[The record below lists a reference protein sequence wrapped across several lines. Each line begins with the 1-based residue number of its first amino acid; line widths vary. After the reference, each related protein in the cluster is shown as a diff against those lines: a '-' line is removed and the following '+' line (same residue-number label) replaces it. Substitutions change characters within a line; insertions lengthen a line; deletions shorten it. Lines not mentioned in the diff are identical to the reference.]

1 MLKIFLVKTHQVKKY
16 TMTTTA
22 IKLVFDST
30 LSIPSPSLAETPE
43 KISDTILRFVVSHSF
58 CLIGQAS
65 LESILAINISTGDC
79 IRLSITFDASTST
92 VLLAAKGFVAR
103 ILRVDLSHLT
113 ELDLS
118 NKVLSLPMQAKRMAT
133 IPGLRASLDVLA
145 LPSLV
150 PATMHSVFIK
160 QVPPPSLLERNNAK
174 NGSIIL
180 TDTQHKEKLYSLSIL
195 PQSSSSS
202 NQILDYARVCVSR
215 SKLKQVMR
223 SARESRRIHEDDKGN
238 CDSYFDDD
246 GYGYNADSDEDDETE
261 DGPTTIIPLTCL
273 VRDIIVLRSST
284 RQRGKLISE
293 KIIQE
298 ITEHCKSFGWNAFH
312 EIQQVKETTSLAIL
326 DEAVTNPSLPTQ
338 LLHQLLR
345 TSTQSLLQDPKLKL
359 SLPGNGW
366 PSGETSSSGFMSAL
380 TVAKFQRA
388 EKNNFAVSSATS
400 ETSLK
405 NLEDECKPKK
415 SWLSMQ
421 SRELESKSSSSPS
434 SSSSSSII
442 ERFLFNLHSLSW
454 LSHRNESAASSKQ
467 LEAICSA
474 LLGCESA
481 ADTFDDELLSSSLSS
496 SSSTAALAAREPKQL
511 SIRFQ
516 TADDAAREKDDRE
529 GKEMTYGG
537 PGIMDADLT
546 SNTTAAERN
555 KLLASMNLSI
565 GVDTAEVVGGGG
577 GAVTSDAIAG
587 KKKPTAKRKAPS
599 AKLSTNGS
607 KIAKILTDGATEQV
621 GEAASSEPMTAVVA
635 AVVKDLV
642 AIASA
647 VTQIVTEANGDK
659 VALEKEL
666 TSKRVTLDQLKAY
679 AKTEAKVVISGAKA
693 VLVAR
698 ILAKIRP

>member
-1 MLKIFLVKTHQVKKY
+1 
-16 TMTTTA
+16 
-22 IKLVFDST
+22 
-30 LSIPSPSLAETPE
+30 
-43 KISDTILRFVVSHSF
+43 
-58 CLIGQAS
+58 
-65 LESILAINISTGDC
+65 
-79 IRLSITFDASTST
+79 
-92 VLLAAKGFVAR
+92 
-103 ILRVDLSHLT
+103 
-113 ELDLS
+113 
-118 NKVLSLPMQAKRMAT
+118 
-133 IPGLRASLDVLA
+133 
-145 LPSLV
+145 
-150 PATMHSVFIK
+150 MHSVFIK
-160 QVPPPSLLERNNAK
+160 QVPLPSLLERNNAK
-174 NGSIIL
+174 NGSTIL
-180 TDTQHKEKLYSLSIL
+180 TDIQHKEKLHLLSIVS
-195 PQSSSSS
+195 QNS

-261 DGPTTIIPLTCL
+261 DGPTTIIPLACL
-273 VRDIIVLRSST
+273 VRDVVVLRSST

-298 ITEHCKSFGWNAFH
+298 ITEHCKSFGWNAFQ
-312 EIQQVKETTSLAIL
+312 EIQQVKETTSLEIL
-326 DEAVTNPSLPTQ
+326 DEAVTNPSLLPTQ
-338 LLHQLLR
+338 LLQQPLR
-345 TSTQSLLQDPKLKL
+345 SSTQSLLQVPKLKL
-359 SLPGNGW
+359 PLPGNGW

-388 EKNNFAVSSATS
+388 ERNNVAVSSAAS

-421 SRELESKSSSSPS
+421 SRKLETISLTSSSS

-442 ERFLFNLHSLSW
+442 ERFLFNFHSLSW

-546 SNTTAAERN
+546 SNTTAVERN

-565 GVDTAEVVGGGG
+565 GVDTAEVGGGGG

-599 AKLSTNGS
+599 AKSSTKSS
-607 KIAKILTDGATEQV
+607 KIAKIITDGATEQGGDV
-621 GEAASSEPMTAVVA
+621 SSSEPMTAVVA

-642 AIASA
+642 ALASA
-647 VTQIVTEANGDK
+647 VTQIVTEANEDK

-679 AKTEAKVVISGAKA
+679 AKTEAKVAISGAKA

-698 ILAKIRP
+698 ILAKIMP

>member
-1 MLKIFLVKTHQVKKY
+1 
-16 TMTTTA
+16 MTTTA

-103 ILRVDLSHLT
+103 LLRVDLSHLT

-118 NKVLSLPMQAKRMAT
+118 NKVLSLPMQAKRMA

-145 LPSLV
+145 FPSLV

-174 NGSIIL
+174 NGSTIL
-180 TDTQHKEKLYSLSIL
+180 TDTQHKEKLHLLSIVS
-195 PQSSSSS
+195 QTS

-215 SKLKQVMR
+215 SKLKQAMQ
-223 SARESRRIHEDDKGN
+223 SARVSRRMHEDDKGN

-273 VRDIIVLRSST
+273 VRDVIVLRSST

-298 ITEHCKSFGWNAFH
+298 ITKHCKSFGWNAFH
-312 EIQQVKETTSLAIL
+312 EIQQVKETTSLEIL
-326 DEAVTNPSLPTQ
+326 DEAVTIPSLLPTQ
-338 LLHQLLR
+338 LLQQPLR
-345 TSTQSLLQDPKLKL
+345 SSTQSLLQVPKLKL
-359 SLPGNGW
+359 PLPGNGW

-380 TVAKFQRA
+380 TVAKFQRV

-415 SWLSMQ
+415 SWLSMR

-474 LLGCESA
+474 LLGSESA

-555 KLLASMNLSI
+555 KLLASMNLSV
-565 GVDTAEVVGGGG
+565 GVDTAEVGGGGG

-587 KKKPTAKRKAPS
+587 KKKPTAKRKASS
-599 AKLSTNGS
+599 AKSSTKSS
-607 KIAKILTDGATEQV
+607 KIAKIITDGATEQG
-621 GEAASSEPMTAVVA
+621 GEAASSEPMTAVVP
-635 AVVKDLV
+635 AVAKDLV
-642 AIASA
+642 ALASA

-679 AKTEAKVVISGAKA
+679 AKTEAKVAISGAKA

-698 ILAKIRP
+698 ILAKIMP

>member
-1 MLKIFLVKTHQVKKY
+1 
-16 TMTTTA
+16 MTTTA

-103 ILRVDLSHLT
+103 ILQVDLSHLT

-118 NKVLSLPMQAKRMAT
+118 NKVLSLPMQAKRMA

-160 QVPPPSLLERNNAK
+160 QVPLPSLLERNNAK
-174 NGSIIL
+174 NGSTIL
-180 TDTQHKEKLYSLSIL
+180 TDIQHKEKLHLLSIVS
-195 PQSSSSS
+195 QNS

-215 SKLKQVMR
+215 SKLKQAMQ
-223 SARESRRIHEDDKGN
+223 SARESRRMHEDDKGN

-261 DGPTTIIPLTCL
+261 DGPTTIIPLACL
-273 VRDIIVLRSST
+273 VRDVVVLRSST

-298 ITEHCKSFGWNAFH
+298 ITEHCKLFGWSVFQ
-312 EIQQVKETTSLAIL
+312 EIQQVKETTSLEIL
-326 DEAVTNPSLPTQ
+326 DEAVTIPSLLPTQ
-338 LLHQLLR
+338 LLQQPLR
-345 TSTQSLLQDPKLKL
+345 SSTQSLLQDPKLKL
-359 SLPGNGW
+359 PLPGNGW

-388 EKNNFAVSSATS
+388 ERNNVAVSSAAS

-405 NLEDECKPKK
+405 NLKDECKPKK
-415 SWLSMQ
+415 SWLSMR

-537 PGIMDADLT
+537 PGIMDADS

-565 GVDTAEVVGGGG
+565 GVDTAEVGGGGG

-599 AKLSTNGS
+599 AKSSTKSS
-607 KIAKILTDGATEQV
+607 KIAKIITDGATEQG

-642 AIASA
+642 ALASA

-679 AKTEAKVVISGAKA
+679 AKTEAKVAISGAKA

-698 ILAKIRP
+698 ILAKIMP

>member
-1 MLKIFLVKTHQVKKY
+1 
-16 TMTTTA
+16 MTTTA

-103 ILRVDLSHLT
+103 ILQVDLSHLT

-118 NKVLSLPMQAKRMAT
+118 NKVLSLPMQAKRMA
-133 IPGLRASLDVLA
+133 IPGLLASLDVLA

-160 QVPPPSLLERNNAK
+160 QVPLPSLLERNNAK
-174 NGSIIL
+174 NGSTIL
-180 TDTQHKEKLYSLSIL
+180 TDTQHKEKLHLLSIVS
-195 PQSSSSS
+195 QNS

-215 SKLKQVMR
+215 SKLKQAMQ
-223 SARESRRIHEDDKGN
+223 SARESRRMHEDDKGN

-261 DGPTTIIPLTCL
+261 DGPTTIIPLACL
-273 VRDIIVLRSST
+273 VRDVIVLRSST

-298 ITEHCKSFGWNAFH
+298 ITEHCKSFGWNIFQ
-312 EIQQVKETTSLAIL
+312 EIQQVKETTSLEIL
-326 DEAVTNPSLPTQ
+326 DEAVTNLSLLHTQ
-338 LLHQLLR
+338 LIQQPLR
-345 TSTQSLLQDPKLKL
+345 SSTQSLLQDPKLKL
-359 SLPGNGW
+359 PLPGNGW

-388 EKNNFAVSSATS
+388 ERNNVAVSSTAR

-415 SWLSMQ
+415 SWLYMR
-421 SRELESKSSSSPS
+421 SREIESKSSSSPS

-496 SSSTAALAAREPKQL
+496 SSSTTALAAREPKQL

-555 KLLASMNLSI
+555 KLLASMNFSI
-565 GVDTAEVVGGGG
+565 GGDTAEVEGGGG
-577 GAVTSDAIAG
+577 GAGTSDAIAG

-599 AKLSTNGS
+599 AKSSTKSS
-607 KIAKILTDGATEQV
+607 KIAKIITDGATEQGGDV
-621 GEAASSEPMTAVVA
+621 SSSEPMTAVVA

-642 AIASA
+642 ALASA
-647 VTQIVTEANGDK
+647 VTQIVTEANEDK

-679 AKTEAKVVISGAKA
+679 ARTEAKVAISGAKA

-698 ILAKIRP
+698 ILAKIMP